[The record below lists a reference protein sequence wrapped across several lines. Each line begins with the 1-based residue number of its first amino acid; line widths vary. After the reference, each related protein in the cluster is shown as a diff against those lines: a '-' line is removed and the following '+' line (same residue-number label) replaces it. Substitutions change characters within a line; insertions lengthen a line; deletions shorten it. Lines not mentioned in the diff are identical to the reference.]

1 MGCKIRRYSVFCGFG
16 RFFVIGGQLYL
27 LFIKS
32 PWIYG
37 ITFFSFIF
45 FIYFETF
52 KRRFMRALKPHSAVE
67 IFKKRGCRF
76 VNIERGLQLQKE
88 CRCQLVADSATMLA
102 WMM

>member
-1 MGCKIRRYSVFCGFG
+1 MRCKEIAWITVPWGARSAGFQ
-16 RFFVIGGQLYL
+16 FFVVLAGFFVTGGQLYL

-52 KRRFMRALKPHSAVE
+52 KRRFIRALKPHSAEE

-76 VNIERGLQLQKE
+76 VNIERGL
-88 CRCQLVADSATMLA
+88 
-102 WMM
+102 